1 MKRLLIFME
10 SDVNYTTHLPA
21 EKSFA
26 KAVIRLD
33 NKSLKALLAANFAP
47 SDLVVTLAY
56 ADASRP
62 KTFCAAE
69 NRIKLFIRC
78 LSAELR
84 ADGRE
89 LKYVYVTDSVF
100 SYCYLHHHLILN
112 ATGQDYDTI
121 GRLWQKNGD
130 YIAFSLI
137 RDKGYD
143 GWARYL
149 SKALSGLMFPLVNED
164 VDKLGILHYSE
175 GCDASE

>member
-1 MKRLLIFME
+1 MQ
-10 SDVNYTTHLPA
+10 
-21 EKSFA
+21 
-26 KAVIRLD
+26 KAVMRLD
-33 NKSLKALLAANFAP
+33 NKNLKALLAANFAP

-78 LSAELR
+78 LSAERR

-89 LKYVYVTDSVF
+89 LKYVYVTDSAF
-100 SYCYLHHHLILN
+100 SYCCLHHHLILN

-121 GRLWQKNGD
+121 RRLWSKNGD
-130 YIAFSLI
+130 YIEFSLI

-149 SKALSGLMFPLVNED
+149 SKALIEPMPPWVNVD
-164 VDKLGILHYSE
+164 VAHHGILHYSE